1 VILLNDTNS
10 EPNPYVR
17 FIIMYIF
24 IALALFLPAGT
35 IFWLQGWIYILIM
48 ITCSASFITYLTKK
62 DPELLKAR
70 AKTKTTESWDKK
82 LGIIGT
88 PFFILMYILPGFDA
102 VRFQWSNLPLYI
114 SVIGFIGMILAIIL
128 FFLVSRENTYL
139 SRVVEIQEERG
150 HKVITTGP
158 YRIVRHPMYSAV
170 IVLYISHCIALGSLF
185 SLIPCAIIIITII
198 LRTIREDKMLHEQLE
213 GYKEYAQK
221 TRYKL
226 IPGIW

>member
-1 VILLNDTNS
+1 MS
-10 EPNPYVR
+10 KEKQEPNPITR

-35 IFWLQGWIYILIM
+35 IFWLQGWIYLILM
-48 ITCSASFITYLTKK
+48 IIFSTSLLTYLARK

-82 LGIIGT
+82 IGYINT

-102 VRFQWSNLPLYI
+102 VRFQWSNVPLLVSI
-114 SVIGFIGMILAIIL
+114 IGFMGMILALIL
-128 FFLVSRENTYL
+128 FFIVIRENTYL
-139 SRVVEIQEERG
+139 SRIVEIQEERG
-150 HKVITTGP
+150 HEVITTGP
-158 YRIVRHPMYSAV
+158 YRIIRHPMYLSV
-170 IVLYISHCIALGSLF
+170 TILYISHCIALGSLF
-185 SLIPCAIIIITII
+185 SLIPCAIIIITIV
-198 LRTIREDKMLHEQLE
+198 LRTIHEDKMLHERLN